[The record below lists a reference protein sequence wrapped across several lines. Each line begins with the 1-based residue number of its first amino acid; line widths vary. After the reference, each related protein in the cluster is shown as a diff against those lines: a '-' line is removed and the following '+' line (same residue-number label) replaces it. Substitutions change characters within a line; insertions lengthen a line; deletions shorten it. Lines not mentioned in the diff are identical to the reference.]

1 MVMAIKLFSTSLIFT
16 VTIVSNV
23 YALTPD
29 DDHSHYLQNLR
40 DFCPP
45 SLATSDIYSQQTCSN
60 IIEES
65 LNWANSAEG
74 SKFLL
79 AMPTYRN
86 LFQQAVDRARANL
99 STSSTPVIR

>member
-29 DDHSHYLQNLR
+29 DDYSHYLQNLR

-65 LNWANSAEG
+65 LD
-74 SKFLL
+74 LL
-79 AMPTYRN
+79 QKSEQNKRK
-86 LFQQAVDRARANL
+86 
-99 STSSTPVIR
+99 